1 MVLQADPEWASRA
14 IVVQAVP
21 ENRSFFRRGRRETGL
36 VSLAE
41 LLAAFSLGHLRA
53 TGVIEQNE
61 LQRRKTF
68 RALPLAFYDEIS
80 ATGKL

>member
-1 MVLQADPEWASRA
+1 MVLQADPEWAFRA

-21 ENRSFFRRGRRETGL
+21 ENRSFFRRGRWETGL

-41 LLAAFSLGHLRA
+41 LLAAFSLDHLRA

-61 LQRRKTF
+61 LQWRKTF
-68 RALPLAFYDEIS
+68 RALPFAFYDEIS